1 MVIDWCCQYW
11 IQTWDCI
18 WRVKPKSD
26 MNIHFARP
34 LEVGRPSNLVPRP
47 SLASTFS
54 CNIIPLTYSTLL
66 DTWFNLFSTHHKTQ
80 QSRVKLAGSDRWL
93 LLADYAF
100 VEFFG
105 NWLNLSI
112 MILNLRLYPRM
123 DTKSLI
129 WRHSLTRP
137 LVGRQSKTHICSKI
151 FLQHDLLILI
161 IRYLIGSILKCRKVL
176 PL

>member
-1 MVIDWCCQYW
+1 
-11 IQTWDCI
+11 
-18 WRVKPKSD
+18 

-93 LLADYAF
+93 LLVDYAF
-100 VEFFG
+100 VELFG
-105 NWLNLSI
+105 NWLNLSTL
-112 MILNLRLYPRM
+112 ILNLRLHSRM
-123 DTKSLI
+123 GAKAWYEDTLSLGQ
-129 WRHSLTRP
+129 WLE
-137 LVGRQSKTHICSKI
+137 GRNPVPQP
-151 FLQHDLLILI
+151 ILAAKFSCNMSYYSNNW
-161 IRYLIGSILKCRKVL
+161 YLIGSLQSSAFV
-176 PL
+176 